1 MVGVG
6 GPHIRGLNTNG
17 GLDLGSRM
25 REITREDVRAAV
37 ERARAVERPP
47 DREILHLLPRQF
59 ILDDQPGIFDPVGM
73 VGARLEVDLHI
84 ATCSGSALQ
93 STVTCANRA
102 GLEVSE
108 AVLESIAAAESTL
121 SADERELGVCL
132 LDIGAHSSDLVV
144 FFEGAVAHTASVP
157 VGGNHFTN
165 DLAVGLQMPVAQA
178 EELKRQYGHAV
189 VTAVPIEAEIEIN
202 NPEPQRLALRTLAEI
217 LEPRARELLYFVKES
232 LRQGGVL
239 EALGAGCVL
248 TGGGAMLAGHARRD
262 REPASRSGA
271 HRNAGAALEHA
282 GRASSSQL
290 FHCHRN
296 ATVCTS
302 HTRNPCGRKQQPA
315 RQAARHLR
323 SEFLRARIMSITNG
337 EAPAAMDQ
345 QKIEAA
351 EIRIQFHDE
360 EPRGARIKVIGVGG
374 GGGNAVNR
382 MIQAGLEG
390 VEFIAANTDVQALK
404 LSLAPMKLQL
414 GVRLTAGLG
423 AGANPD
429 VGRRAALEDSEKII
443 EALEGAD
450 MVFVTAGLGGGTGTG
465 AAPVIASLASEMG
478 ILTVAVITRPFAFEG
493 KRRLQQAERG
503 LKELLESVD
512 TMIVI
517 PNEKLLAVAKDA
529 GFFESFRIADDV
541 LRQGVQGISDII
553 TIPGIINRD
562 FADVKTTMAGMGH
575 AVMGTAIRS
584 GDNRAMEAAQA
595 AMASP
600 LLDAG
605 AIDGARGILINI
617 TGSSN
622 LKLSEVNE
630 ASSLIQSS
638 AHEDA
643 NIIFGA
649 VLDERMGDEVK
660 ITVIATGF
668 RDQMPER
675 RARMLN
681 VEEMPVVSVPVLPT
695 DAWMR
700 EKAPAASASACASA
714 VHERGRRRGVDSDA
728 RRAGV
733 CGAATR
739 PSRAEIAEEPSFA
752 PLPRDY
758 ASDFG
763 NSVRTPADYRR
774 AMSPQ
779 PAVSPLSASSGR
791 RRAGSGRSD
800 LYAPDEVLS
809 RAATK
814 SGTCL

>member
-1 MVGVG
+1 
-6 GPHIRGLNTNG
+6 
-17 GLDLGSRM
+17 
-25 REITREDVRAAV
+25 
-37 ERARAVERPP
+37 
-47 DREILHLLPRQF
+47 
-59 ILDDQPGIFDPVGM
+59 
-73 VGARLEVDLHI
+73 
-84 ATCSGSALQ
+84 
-93 STVTCANRA
+93 
-102 GLEVSE
+102 
-108 AVLESIAAAESTL
+108 
-121 SADERELGVCL
+121 
-132 LDIGAHSSDLVV
+132 
-144 FFEGAVAHTASVP
+144 
-157 VGGNHFTN
+157 
-165 DLAVGLQMPVAQA
+165 
-178 EELKRQYGHAV
+178 
-189 VTAVPIEAEIEIN
+189 
-202 NPEPQRLALRTLAEI
+202 
-217 LEPRARELLYFVKES
+217 
-232 LRQGGVL
+232 
-239 EALGAGCVL
+239 
-248 TGGGAMLAGHARRD
+248 
-262 REPASRSGA
+262 
-271 HRNAGAALEHA
+271 
-282 GRASSSQL
+282 
-290 FHCHRN
+290 
-296 ATVCTS
+296 
-302 HTRNPCGRKQQPA
+302 
-315 RQAARHLR
+315 
-323 SEFLRARIMSITNG
+323 MSIMDG
-337 EAPAAMDQ
+337 EVPTPMDHGQ
-345 QKIEAA
+345 IESA
-351 EIRIQFHDE
+351 EIRIQFHE
-360 EPRGARIKVIGVGG
+360 EGPRGAKIKVIGVGG

-404 LSLAPMKLQL
+404 LSLAPVKLQL

-503 LKELLESVD
+503 LRELLDSVD

-553 TIPGIINRD
+553 IIPGIINRD

-575 AVMGTAIRS
+575 AVMGTAVRS
-584 GDNRAMEAAQA
+584 GANRAIEAAQA

-630 ASSLIQSS
+630 ASTLIQSS

-681 VEEMPVVSVPVLPT
+681 VEEMPVLSVPVMAS
-695 DAWMR
+695 DSWMR
-700 EKAPAASASACASA
+700 EKTPAVPAAPPAPRFMS
-714 VHERGRRRGVDSDA
+714 EDDA
-728 RRAGV
+728 EDNEPEAELV
-733 CGAATR
+733 GAATR
-739 PSRAEIAEEPSFA
+739 SGRSEVRIEVADEPSFT

-763 NSVRTPADYRR
+763 NSVRTPAITEDH
-774 AMSPQ
+774 APQ
-779 PAVSPLSASSGR
+779 QTVSPLITSSDQEERDLDVPTFMR
-791 RRAGSGRSD
+791 RM
-800 LYAPDEVLS
+800 
-809 RAATK
+809 K
-814 SGTCL
+814 F